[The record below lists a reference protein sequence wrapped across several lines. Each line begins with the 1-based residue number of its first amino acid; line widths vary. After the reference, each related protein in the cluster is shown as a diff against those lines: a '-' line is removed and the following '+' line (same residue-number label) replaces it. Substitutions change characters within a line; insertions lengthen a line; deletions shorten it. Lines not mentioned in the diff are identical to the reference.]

1 MLRAASSRLGIG
13 AFSAMK
19 IAENLYLA
27 GYVSYPR
34 TESTAFPVSCHMR
47 QLPYAA
53 APAAPASHTAFPLS
67 QLWRISVY
75 AFPL

>member
-34 TESTAFPVSCHMR
+34 TESTAFPVSCLIR
-47 QLPYAA
+47 QLTYEA
-53 APAAPASHTAFPLS
+53 APAAPASHTAFL
-67 QLWRISVY
+67 LY
-75 AFPL
+75 

>member
-1 MLRAASSRLGIG
+1 MLRAASSHLGIG

-34 TESTAFPVSCHMR
+34 TESTAFPVSCHIR
-47 QLPYAA
+47 QFPYKAA
-53 APAAPASHTAFPLS
+53 LAALASHYWLPN
-67 QLWRISVY
+67 
-75 AFPL
+75 